1 MFIQYTREVV
11 PMDSRTNTHDAALT
25 DTKRD
30 TDTETESGVGLA
42 LRRPL
47 RLHLRPPP
55 IVHRYAGQ
63 VMSFMFTKYLLLN
76 KGGVRK
82 LELR

>member
-11 PMDSRTNTHDAALT
+11 PMDSRTNTHDAAQT

-42 LRRPL
+42 LQRPL

-55 IVHRYAGQ
+55 IVHR
-63 VMSFMFTKYLLLN
+63 VLLCI
-76 KGGVRK
+76 
-82 LELR
+82 LRDAQALQQEEIGTF